1 MGALAHPS
9 GMNFGAGD
17 VNNMRI
23 SEINFWIAQMNRINR
38 ASNG

>member
-9 GMNFGAGD
+9 GMNFSASD
-17 VNNMRI
+17 VNNMTA
-23 SEINFWIAQMNRINR
+23 SEINFWIGQMNRINK